1 MITVIT
7 QTTGERNQET
17 KEVFESIRPYLEQG
31 YTYRDAVKAVGRIGE
46 NSNPNIR
53 VSWFKHL
60 IDYGT
65 SRGYPHT
72 YKKLGRRKNGH
83 K

>member
-7 QTTGERNQET
+7 QTTEERNQET
-17 KEVFESIRPYLEQG
+17 KELFESIRPLLDEG

-53 VSWFKHL
+53 CSWFHHL
-60 IDYGT
+60 IKYGE
-65 SRGYPHT
+65 SQGYKHT